1 MIKNNK
7 RKVQKCFYEELWCD
21 CVIAMAVAKNKIRA
35 IAIAFL
41 RLKSGRTHMSY
52 VNANEVL
59 PDNLVQE
66 IQKYLMDS
74 FCIFQESRAILFHG
88 EKRAASETKWQ
99 NETDRYRY
107 VFIPER
113 RSPN

>member
-1 MIKNNK
+1 
-7 RKVQKCFYEELWCD
+7 
-21 CVIAMAVAKNKIRA
+21 
-35 IAIAFL
+35 
-41 RLKSGRTHMSY
+41 MSY

-88 EKRAASETKWQ
+88 GEKSGIRDKMA
-99 NETDRYRY
+99 
-107 VFIPER
+107 ER
-113 RSPN
+113 NRQIQVSFSFRSGDLRTE